1 EAMLRY
7 GSDAQLTAV
16 TKLDWL
22 DIETPGKT
30 LTVWADANTRHMGG
44 VPPERQA
51 TASRAR
57 RELTDRA
64 LDRLASGDA
73 RWCGVTLP
81 THGFAQDAGM
91 SLREFEDFVFAAGH
105 VSDPD
110 PVAFWKRQSAR

>member
-1 EAMLRY
+1 
-7 GSDAQLTAV
+7 
-16 TKLDWL
+16 
-22 DIETPGKT
+22 
-30 LTVWADANTRHMGG
+30 MGG
-44 VPPERQA
+44 GPPERQA

-110 PVAFWKRQSAR
+110 PVAFWKRQSARQAEVIERLATISELRIVAEDTDL